1 MKSAAPDSYAATS
14 EHISEQALSLW
25 REYASLPHYVSTVVD
40 PLGMSTPIFR
50 ALGAWVLHPME
61 LTRQL
66 AEMNAMVWRLQQ
78 HVVRRAC
85 GFASEDPLPAR
96 PDDARFKDPVWTDA
110 VLWDAVKETYLAV
123 TRGLQDMLYN
133 TPGLD
138 VRERRKA
145 AFWWRMW
152 LNMIAPTNFLPTN
165 PVAQR
170 KALQSGGTSLL
181 AGARVFLDDLRAGDV
196 QMNDNSAFKLGKN
209 VATTPG
215 AVIARFPLV
224 EIIHYTPTQKT
235 TFATPIVIVTPWI
248 TQVYILDLSE
258 KKSMVRYLLDQGYE
272 VFITSWKNPDEE
284 LRDTSFEDYVVE
296 GVHAAIDT
304 ACRFA
309 GVRKVH
315 AVGYCIGGTALTT
328 YLAWANRQFAADE
341 VPVADWTLFTT
352 LADFSAPGDIEVFV
366 DEATV
371 NHLSREMVKNG
382 YLDGKNM
389 AMSFRMLRSNS
400 LIWHYVVH
408 GWLYGETPPAFDVL
422 FWNTDSTRMPAAM
435 HEWYLRELYLA
446 NRLIEADALTIGGQP
461 IDLGRIAQ
469 PLYSVAAQDDHIA
482 PWQQVFRTLRHISA
496 DKRFV
501 LSSSG
506 HILGIINPPVDPPKR
521 SHRASAAQCGDEAQ
535 AWLARTESA
544 PDSWWPDWMKW
555 LKPRSGRRTQALP
568 LATDDFP
575 ALDPAPGR
583 YVLE

>member
-1 MKSAAPDSYAATS
+1 MTSAAPDSYAVTS
-14 EHISEQALSLW
+14 EHIGQQALSLW
-25 REYASLPHYVSTVVD
+25 RQYADLPHYASTVVD

-50 ALGAWVLHPME
+50 ALGAWMLHPME

-66 AEMNAMVWRLQQ
+66 AGMNAMLWRLQQ
-78 HVVRRAC
+78 HVLRRAC

-96 PDDARFKDPVWTDA
+96 VDDARFKDPVWTDA
-110 VLWDAVKETYLAV
+110 VLWNAVKETYLAV

-152 LNMIAPTNFLPTN
+152 LNMTAPTNFLATN

-170 KALQSGGTSLL
+170 KALQSGGASLL
-181 AGARVFLDDLRAGDV
+181 AGARLFLDDLRAGDV

-215 AVIARFPLV
+215 AVVARFPLV

-235 TFATPIVIVTPWI
+235 TFTTPIVIVTPWI
-248 TQVYILDLSE
+248 NKFYILDLTD
-258 KKSMVRYLLDQGYE
+258 KKSMVRYLLEQGYE

-284 LRDTSFEDYVVE
+284 LRDTSFEDYVVQ

-309 GVRKVH
+309 GVTKVH

-328 YLAWANRQFAADE
+328 YLAWANRQFAPDD

-371 NHLSREMVKNG
+371 NHLSREMAKNG

-461 IDLGRIAQ
+461 IDLGRISQ

-482 PWQQVFRTLRHISA
+482 PWPQVFRTLRHISA

-506 HILGIINPPVDPPKR
+506 HILGIINPPVEPPKR
-521 SHRASAAQCGDEAQ
+521 SHRAAAAQCGDEAQ
-535 AWLARTESA
+535 AWWARTESV
-544 PDSWWPDWMKW
+544 PNSWWPDWMQW
-555 LKPRSGRRTQALP
+555 LKPRSGRRTKALP

>member
-170 KALQSGGTSLL
+170 KALQSGGASLL

-248 TQVYILDLSE
+248 NKFYILDLSE